1 MASIGGEIRLS
12 EDVTR
17 WGAAEIARRI
27 AARELTSV
35 NVVEAHIRRIEAING
50 RLNALVVPMFAQAR
64 AAAKTADE
72 IQQSGRSLGLLHGVP
87 FTVKECFHVAGTPAT
102 IGIERFR
109 RELSTED
116 APLVARL
123 KQAGGVLLGK
133 TNVPQLML
141 FFETDNPVYGRTN
154 NPWDEDRSCGGSTG
168 GEAALIAACGSPLGL
183 GTDLGG
189 SIRQPAHSC
198 GVQGF
203 LPTPGRLTTEGMRW
217 NLGNLEAVAVQPG
230 VLARNVADLRLA
242 MSVLCGPPPVE
253 QKLEGLRIAMWL
265 DDGYFTCSPAIRR
278 VVTEAAAALRERGAV
293 VEPIASPDA
302 HETIRLFFGFLSA
315 DGGANFKEL
324 LGDSPRDWRIARLLR
339 LSAVPGWMRPLMT
352 RFARF
357 RGKSRL
363 AELLEHT
370 GPLEPEGYRK
380 LVVDKDRFVAEFIDR
395 LGLGRFDAILCPP
408 HSVPAL
414 FHGAGDRLPNAAS
427 YCFVMNLLGF
437 PCGVVTAGR
446 VRPGEES
453 DRPPSRDPCDT
464 AARQVEANSTGLPVG
479 VQIAALPH
487 RDDLVLTL
495 LSALE
500 SDFRSQP
507 DFPRLPPI

>member
-1 MASIGGEIRLS
+1 MESLGGGIRQA
-12 EDVTR
+12 EDVTQ

-27 AARELTSV
+27 AAREVTSER
-35 NVVEAHIRRIEAING
+35 VVEAHIRRIEAING
-50 RLNALVVPMFAQAR
+50 RLNALVVPTFEQAR
-64 AAAKTADE
+64 AAAKLADAAL
-72 IQQSGRSLGLLHGVP
+72 QAGRPLGPLHGVP

-109 RELSTED
+109 RELSTAD

-123 KQAGGVLLGK
+123 KQAGGILLGK

-154 NPWDEDRSCGGSTG
+154 NPWDETRSCGGSTG

-198 GVQGF
+198 GIQGF

-242 MSVLCGPPPVE
+242 MSVLCDVTSDGLPAPQAE
-253 QKLEGLRIAMWL
+253 EKLSGLRIAMWT
-265 DDGYFTCSPAIRR
+265 DDGYFSCSPAIRR
-278 VVTEAAAALRERGAV
+278 GVTEAAAALRERGVV
-293 VEPIASPDA
+293 VEPIAAPDA
-302 HETIRLFFGFLSA
+302 HEVIRLFFGFLSA
-315 DGGANFKEL
+315 DGGANFRQL
-324 LGDSPRDWRIARLLR
+324 LGNSPRDWRIARLLR
-339 LSAVPGWMRPLMT
+339 LSAMPGWARSIAT
-352 RFARF
+352 RWARF
-357 RGKSRL
+357 GGKSRL
-363 AELLEHT
+363 AELLEHS
-370 GPLEPEGYRK
+370 GPLAPNQYRQ
-380 LVVDKDRFVAEFIDR
+380 LVADKDRFVAEFIDR

-427 YCFVMNLLGF
+427 YSFVMNLLGF
-437 PCGVVTAGR
+437 PCGVVAAGTCVPAR
-446 VRPGEES
+446 SLTVQ
-453 DRPPSRDPCDT
+453 T
-464 AARQVEANSTGLPVG
+464 AAIRATV
-479 VQIAALPH
+479 
-487 RDDLVLTL
+487 
-495 LSALE
+495 
-500 SDFRSQP
+500 
-507 DFPRLPPI
+507 PP